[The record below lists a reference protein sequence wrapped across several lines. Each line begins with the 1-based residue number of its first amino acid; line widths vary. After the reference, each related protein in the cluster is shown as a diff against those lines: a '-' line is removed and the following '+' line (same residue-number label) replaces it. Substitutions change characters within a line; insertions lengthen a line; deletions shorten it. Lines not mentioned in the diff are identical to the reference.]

1 MPSPPTQCT
10 ECVRRNLRF
19 ESSYT
24 SPSPPSQKLFLF
36 AHSFFSKDVKFV
48 NTEEANSA
56 LVDVRDDNSSTD
68 WVLFGH
74 AASGKDVI
82 KVVGK
87 GSGGFDEMEQHFQ
100 DEDIVYGVLRV
111 VVEDE
116 GESDY
121 KTKK

>member
-1 MPSPPTQCT
+1 
-10 ECVRRNLRF
+10 
-19 ESSYT
+19 
-24 SPSPPSQKLFLF
+24 
-36 AHSFFSKDVKFV
+36 
-48 NTEEANSA
+48 
-56 LVDVRDDNSSTD
+56 VDVRDDSSETD

-121 KTKK
+121 KTKKWVLLVFLSSVL